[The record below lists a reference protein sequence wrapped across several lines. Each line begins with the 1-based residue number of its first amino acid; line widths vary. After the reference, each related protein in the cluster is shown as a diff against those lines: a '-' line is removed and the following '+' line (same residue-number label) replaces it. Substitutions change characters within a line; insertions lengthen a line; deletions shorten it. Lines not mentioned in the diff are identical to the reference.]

1 MSGALGVAMELR
13 RYSDAADFLADA
25 GDFLVAREAEHN
37 LILGLSSEIPTLWS
51 DEASRPYLAVVRD
64 GERIVGAALQ
74 TPRHN
79 LILSEIDDPVAV
91 ATLVDDRWN
100 DELPGVVG
108 PVESARAFAEGYAAR
123 PAWTYRLR
131 GNERIYRLTTV
142 RPPAPVPGGMRTA
155 GPADRERV
163 VRWIEGFMQDAFGEA
178 DAADVAT
185 QAERWLGRSERTVYL
200 WDDGDSVSMCGVSG
214 PTPNGIRLSLVY
226 TPSEARRRGYASAL
240 VAAASQAQLE
250 AGRRFCFLLTD
261 LANPTSNHIYGAI
274 GYEPVRDVDQYGFDR
289 S

>member
-1 MSGALGVAMELR
+1 MELR
-13 RYSDAADFLADA
+13 RYGDAADFLADA
-25 GDFLVAREAEHN
+25 GDYLVEREAAHN
-37 LILGLSSEIPTLWS
+37 LILGLSSELPTLWS
-51 DEASRPYLAVVRD
+51 DEASPPYLAVVRD
-64 GERIVGAALQ
+64 GKRIVGAALQ

-79 LILSEIDDPVAV
+79 LILSEIEDPVAV

-108 PVESARAFAEGYAAR
+108 PVEPARAFAEAYAAR

-142 RPPAPVPGGMRTA
+142 RHPASVPGGMRTA
-155 GPADRERV
+155 GPADRVRV

-178 DAADVAT
+178 DPADVAM

-200 WDDGDSVSMCGVSG
+200 WDDGATVSMCGVSG

-226 TPSEARRRGYASAL
+226 TPPEARRRGYASAL
-240 VAAASQAQLE
+240 VAAASQAQLD
-250 AGRRFCFLLTD
+250 AGRRFCFLFTD